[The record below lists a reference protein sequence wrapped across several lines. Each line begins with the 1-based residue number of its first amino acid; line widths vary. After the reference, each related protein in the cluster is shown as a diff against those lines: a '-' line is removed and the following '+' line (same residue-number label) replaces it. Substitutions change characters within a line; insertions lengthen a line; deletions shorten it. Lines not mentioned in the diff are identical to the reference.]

1 MGAHGA
7 QRMGAKIIMETTQP
21 TMSETQEMVTG
32 LATEACISLFDAYG
46 VAVKPCEDSRSDD
59 EEIAMTG
66 VIGFTGPGIWG
77 MCLLK
82 ASEPPLHQSNPTDG
96 SLRDWMAEVIN
107 QLAGRLKRQ
116 LVTRGAPV
124 YITTPIVLRGARIEP
139 SPRKNLKPSV
149 FEAPGGLLHLWVEVE
164 TAPEF
169 VLTPETAEETIGE
182 GEALLF

>member
-1 MGAHGA
+1 MTSESTNTAN
-7 QRMGAKIIMETTQP
+7 
-21 TMSETQEMVTG
+21 ETQVLVTT
-32 LATEACISLFDAYG
+32 LANEACISLFEAYG
-46 VAVKPCEDSRSDD
+46 MAVRPTDAGRNDD

-82 ASEPPLHQSNPTDG
+82 ASEPPLHTSNPTDG

-116 LVTRGAPV
+116 LVQRGAPV

-139 SPRKNLKPSV
+139 SPRKNLKPAV

-164 TAPEF
+164 TAPDF

>member
-1 MGAHGA
+1 MTSE
-7 QRMGAKIIMETTQP
+7 ITNTT
-21 TMSETQEMVTG
+21 TETQELVTT
-32 LATEACISLFDAYG
+32 LATEACITLFEAYG
-46 VAVKPCEDSRSDD
+46 MVVKPTDADRRED

-82 ASEPPLHQSNPTDG
+82 ASEPPLKTSNPTDG

-139 SPRKNLKPSV
+139 SPRKNLKPAV

-164 TAPEF
+164 TAPDF

>member
-1 MGAHGA
+1 MD
-7 QRMGAKIIMETTQP
+7 TTNSTSP
-21 TMSETQEMVTG
+21 ETQELVAT
-32 LATEACISLFDAYG
+32 LATEACIGLFEAYG
-46 VAVKPCEDSRSDD
+46 MTVKPAGAVRQDD
-59 EEIAMTG
+59 DEIAMTG

-82 ASEPPLHQSNPTDG
+82 ASEPPLRTSNPTDG

-116 LVTRGAPV
+116 LVNRGAPV

-139 SPRKNLKPSV
+139 SPRKHIKPAV
-149 FEAPGGLLHLWVEVE
+149 FEAPGGVMHLWVEVE
-164 TAPEF
+164 TAPDF
-169 VLTPETAEETIGE
+169 ALQPETAEETVGE

>member
-1 MGAHGA
+1 
-7 QRMGAKIIMETTQP
+7 METTN
-21 TMSETQEMVTG
+21 SASAETQELVTT
-32 LATEACISLFDAYG
+32 LATEACVGLFEAYG
-46 VAVKPCEDSRSDD
+46 LTVTPVESARTDD
-59 EEIAMTG
+59 DEIAMTG

-82 ASEPPLHQSNPTDG
+82 ASEPPLRSSNPTDG

-116 LVTRGAPV
+116 LVNRGAPV

-139 SPRKNLKPSV
+139 SPRKNLAPKL
-149 FEAPGGLLHLWVEVE
+149 FEAPGGVMHLWVEVE
-164 TAPEF
+164 TAPDF
-169 VLTPETAEETIGE
+169 ALTPEQAEETMSE